1 MIIGKPKKTIGASMR
16 SIILILSLHVVR
28 DILVG
33 FSKQGLNVPHILI
46 IDFAGV
52 LFGKVF
58 NCHVVTIPH
67 TSDKSKSFFVFIYYI
82 TSNIRNFGNCTGGFR
97 FDIYFSIINRLTL
110 QSYSLIYFFRT
121 KFLSFSFYDIVVDIT
136 NACI

>member
-33 FSKQGLNVPHILI
+33 FSKQGLNVPHVLI

-67 TSDKSKSFFVFIYYI
+67 TSDKSKSFFVFIYY
-82 TSNIRNFGNCTGGFR
+82 C
-97 FDIYFSIINRLTL
+97 L
-110 QSYSLIYFFRT
+110 
-121 KFLSFSFYDIVVDIT
+121 
-136 NACI
+136 

>member
-16 SIILILSLHVVR
+16 SIILILPLHVVR

-67 TSDKSKSFFVFIYYI
+67 
-82 TSNIRNFGNCTGGFR
+82 
-97 FDIYFSIINRLTL
+97 
-110 QSYSLIYFFRT
+110 
-121 KFLSFSFYDIVVDIT
+121 
-136 NACI
+136 A